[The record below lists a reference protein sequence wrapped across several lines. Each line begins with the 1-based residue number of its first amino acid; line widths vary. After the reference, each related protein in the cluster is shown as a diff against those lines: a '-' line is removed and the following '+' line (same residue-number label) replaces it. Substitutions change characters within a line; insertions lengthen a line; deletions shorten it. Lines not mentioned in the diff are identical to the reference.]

1 MSSACAEFSNTK
13 VKIRNTKGR
22 ICTLPLLSYPTQ
34 KIRQETQPEGDV
46 LSLWCIIQHKK
57 IRKETQTEGDDISR
71 CWVIQHKWWDK
82 KQKKE
87 GDVIS
92 LCWIIQDQSVEGDTL
107 PAKSHLACH

>member
-1 MSSACAEFSNTK
+1 MLSSCAELYNTNDETINKKRKEMFSPCAELSNTK
-13 VKIRNTKGR
+13 DKTRDTKGM
-22 ICTLPLLSYPTQ
+22 ICTLPVLNSLTQ
-34 KIRQETQPEGDV
+34 
-46 LSLWCIIQHKK
+46 K
-57 IRKETQTEGDDISR
+57 IRKETQTEGDVISL
-71 CWVIQHKWWDK
+71 CWIIQHKRLDK